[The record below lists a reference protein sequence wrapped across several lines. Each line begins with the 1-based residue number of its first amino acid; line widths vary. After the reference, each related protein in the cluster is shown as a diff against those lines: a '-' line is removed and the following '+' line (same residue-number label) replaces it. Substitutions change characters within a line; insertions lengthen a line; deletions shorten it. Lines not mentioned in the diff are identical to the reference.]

1 MVITFFFVSISI
13 IHYDRPAKAL
23 EAIKER
29 KARLDLALT
38 DVYMPLF
45 YSQKPRLKHMN
56 NNMSKRHEQL
66 CLQDKA
72 QHTFSTHH
80 L

>member
-1 MVITFFFVSISI
+1 MVITFFFVPISV
-13 IHYDRPAKAL
+13 IHYDRPAEAL